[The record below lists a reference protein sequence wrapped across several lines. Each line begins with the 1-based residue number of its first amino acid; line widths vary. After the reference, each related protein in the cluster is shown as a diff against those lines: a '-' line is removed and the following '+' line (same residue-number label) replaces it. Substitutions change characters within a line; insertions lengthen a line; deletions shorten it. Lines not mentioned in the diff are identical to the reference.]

1 MWLELERKV
10 GEKMRQIPLG
20 YRIEHGQA
28 KIDEAGAAQ
37 VRTLFAA
44 YIDGNTLY
52 DAAEKAGISG
62 SHSSIGRIL
71 KNKRYLGDDYYP
83 ALIDKETFEQAQ
95 EIRLERAEKLGRN
108 YDYTDSS
115 EPVKQEN
122 ITFTLRQIPQKYE
135 DPYEQAVFAY
145 SLIETEKKDGK

>member
-1 MWLELERKV
+1 
-10 GEKMRQIPLG
+10 MRQIPLG

-28 KIDEAGAAQ
+28 KIDEAGAAR

-44 YIDGNTLY
+44 YIDGNTLH

-62 SHSSIGRIL
+62 FHSSIGRIL

-83 ALIDKETFEQAQ
+83 ALIDKESFDQAQ
-95 EIRLERAEKLGRN
+95 EVRLQRAEKLGRN
-108 YDYTDSS
+108 YDYVDPHEQTKQTD
-115 EPVKQEN
+115 V
-122 ITFTLRQIPQKYE
+122 TFTLGKIPQKYE
-135 DPYEQAVFAY
+135 DPYAQAEYTY